1 MELSTGHSE
10 QHPELPPA
18 DRAEI
23 ADALYRYAT
32 GIDLHD
38 PVLFESAFAADA
50 TLDFTD
56 PARGLET
63 TVPVLE
69 GRRAIGD
76 AMMASAAPLV
86 SSHAVFNLR
95 VTAYDGR
102 HATSTALVEEH
113 YFQKGSCTGQLVLMN
128 VYTVELWRDS
138 RRWLITR
145 MTIEN
150 VWFSGDVAVLWL
162 PSLLATR
169 AAGPISLS
177 DRRRAS
183 TLGAR

>member
-1 MELSTGHSE
+1 MELSTGHRE
-10 QHPELPPA
+10 QHPEVPPA

-32 GIDLHD
+32 GMDLHD
-38 PVLFESAFAADA
+38 RALFESAFSNDA
-50 TLDFTD
+50 MLDFTS

-63 TVPVLE
+63 TVPILE
-69 GRRAIGD
+69 GRQSIGD
-76 AMMASAAPLV
+76 AVMASTAPLV
-86 SSHAVFNLR
+86 SSHSVFNLR
-95 VTAYDGR
+95 VTAYDGG

-113 YFQKGSCTGQLVLMN
+113 YFQKGGSTGHLVLMN
-128 VYTVELWRDS
+128 VYAVDLWRES

-145 MTIEN
+145 LTIEN
-150 VWFSGDVAVLWL
+150 LWFSGDIAVLWL

-177 DRRRAS
+177 DRRRKAG
-183 TLGAR
+183 LRVR

>member
-1 MELSTGHSE
+1 MELSTRHPE
-10 QHPELPPA
+10 QHPENPPA
-18 DRAEI
+18 ERAEI

-38 PVLFESAFAADA
+38 RTLLESAFATDA
-50 TLDFTD
+50 TLDFTA

-69 GRRAIGD
+69 GRRSIGE
-76 AMMASAAPLV
+76 AVMASVASLV

-95 VTAYDGR
+95 VTAYDGG
-102 HATSTALVEEH
+102 HASSTALVEEH
-113 YFQKGSCTGQLVLMN
+113 YFHRGGCTGHLVLMN
-128 VYTVELWRDS
+128 VYAVDLRRES

-150 VWFSGDVAVLWL
+150 LWFSGDAAVLWV
-162 PSLLATR
+162 PSFLATR

-177 DRRRAS
+177 DRRRAAN
-183 TLGAR
+183 LHAR

>member
-1 MELSTGHSE
+1 MELSSGHQE
-10 QHPELPPA
+10 QHPEVPP
-18 DRAEI
+18 DQRAEI
-23 ADALYRYAT
+23 ADALHRWAT

-38 PVLFESAFAADA
+38 RVLLESAFAMDA
-50 TLDFTD
+50 TVDFTA

-63 TVPVLE
+63 TFPMLE
-69 GRRAIGD
+69 GRQAIGD
-76 AMMASAAPLV
+76 AVMAAVAPLV

-95 VTAYDGR
+95 VTGYDGG
-102 HATSTALVEEH
+102 HAAGTALVEEH
-113 YFQKGSCTGQLVLMN
+113 YFQKGSCTGHLILMN
-128 VYTVELWRDS
+128 VYAVQLWRES

-150 VWFSGDVAVLWL
+150 LWFSGDVAALWL

-177 DRRRAS
+177 DRRRAG
-183 TLGAR
+183 TLHAR

>member
-1 MELSTGHSE
+1 MELASGHEE
-10 QHPELPPA
+10 QHPEVPS
-18 DRAEI
+18 DHRAEI
-23 ADALYRYAT
+23 ADALHRYAT

-38 PVLFESAFAADA
+38 RVLFESAFEMDA
-50 TLDFTD
+50 TVDFTG

-63 TVPVLE
+63 TFPILE

-76 AMMASAAPLV
+76 AVMAAVAPLV

-95 VTAYDGR
+95 VTSFDGG
-102 HATSTALVEEH
+102 HAAGTALVEEH
-113 YFQKGSCTGQLVLMN
+113 YFQKGSCTGHLVLMN
-128 VYTVELWRDS
+128 VYALQLWRES

-150 VWFSGDVAVLWL
+150 LWFSGDVAVLWL

-169 AAGPISLS
+169 AASPISL
-177 DRRRAS
+177 DAHRRVVPFRV
-183 TLGAR
+183 R

>member
-1 MELSTGHSE
+1 MELSSEHEE
-10 QHPELPPA
+10 QHPEVPP
-18 DRAEI
+18 DHRAEI
-23 ADALYRYAT
+23 ADALHRYAT

-38 PVLFESAFAADA
+38 RVLFESAFGMDA
-50 TLDFTD
+50 TVDFSA

-63 TVPVLE
+63 TFPILE

-76 AMMASAAPLV
+76 AVMAAVAPLV

-95 VTAYDGR
+95 VTSFEGG
-102 HATSTALVEEH
+102 HAAGTALVEEH
-113 YFQKGSCTGQLVLMN
+113 YFQKGSCTGHLVLMN
-128 VYTVELWRDS
+128 VYALQLWRES

-150 VWFSGDVAVLWL
+150 LWFSGDAAVLWL

-177 DRRRAS
+177 DRRRAA
-183 TLGAR
+183 TLQAR